1 MHKHLFFIASLTIS
15 FLSCQPLYRSE
26 HRELSSN
33 DIALRLDKTFDGN
46 QAMEGVRYFTQFWRI
61 GGGPGFDSSLSYIE
75 SRLRHA
81 GIEKK
86 SERNSGPSSL
96 GQYYIQEDQ
105 TNENVWVPQ
114 DAVLSLEYPEI
125 RVLDSFAE
133 NPVMLCQNS
142 FSADVTAPLVHVPGG
157 NKESDY
163 EGIDVAKRIVLC
175 DAHPAQAYKFAL
187 KRGAAGVISSFVP
200 PYNHPEQHPTIISEN
215 GLPYDA
221 ERKPFA
227 MKVSPRTA
235 AELKRM
241 LGYQQVTVR
250 AHVTTSFV
258 EAPLKTLVAEI
269 PGSVKPEQRIVL
281 VAHLDHYKPG
291 ANDNASGS
299 ATLLEILRSVALGI
313 QQGKIPKPARTLT
326 FLWVDEY
333 QGTMLWMK
341 RNEQLLHNII
351 ATFVLDMVGGNPEK
365 TGGTFRVERMPDPG
379 TVWFRP
385 PEQHSGWGA
394 GNWNK
399 EKLFGSFLNDFYL
412 SVINDRSQAT
422 GWKTNHNV
430 WEGGSDHDPF
440 LWKKIPAIL
449 SWHFPDFGYHTSLD
463 KIENIS
469 PAEMKHA
476 GVSIGTASLA
486 LALGTEETARE
497 ILSLVAQ
504 AAVSRLEKEKPN
516 TFLELSDAQAQGATA
531 LDETKKREREILEA
545 WGKWYEEALRSTLTI
560 PVSTPSEI
568 FKEEVERAI
577 QNHRNNVASLL
588 AALGI

>member
-1 MHKHLFFIASLTIS
+1 MHKHLFFIASFAIC
-15 FLSCQPLYRSE
+15 FLSCQPLFRSE
-26 HRELSSN
+26 PRELSSK
-33 DIALRLDKTFDGN
+33 DIASRLDKTFDGD

-61 GGGPGFDSSLSYIE
+61 GGGPGFDSCLSYIE
-75 SRLRHA
+75 TRLHET

-86 SERNSGPSSL
+86 PEGNSDPSSL

-105 TNENVWVPQ
+105 TNEKVWVPQ
-114 DAVLSLEYPEI
+114 DAVLSLEYPEM

-133 NPVMLCQNS
+133 NPVMVCRNS
-142 FSADVTAPLVHVPGG
+142 FSTDVTAPLVYVAGG

-163 EGIDVAKRIVLC
+163 EEIDATKRIVLC
-175 DAHPAQAYKFAL
+175 DAHPAQAYKLAL
-187 KRGAAGVISSFVP
+187 QRGAVGIISSFVP

-227 MKVSPRTA
+227 LKVSPRTA

-241 LGYQQVTVR
+241 LGYQQVNV
-250 AHVTTSFV
+250 HVQVKTSFID
-258 EAPLKTLVAEI
+258 APLKTLVAEI
-269 PGSVKPEQRIVL
+269 PGSIKPEQRIVL

-299 ATLLEILRSVALGI
+299 ATLLEILRSIALGI
-313 QQGKIPKPARTLT
+313 QQGKLPKPARTLT

-341 RNEQLLHNII
+341 RHEQVLHNIV
-351 ATFVLDMVGGNPEK
+351 AAFVLDMVGGNPEK
-365 TGGTFRVERMPDPG
+365 TRGTFRVERMPDPG

-394 GNWNK
+394 GHWNK

-412 SVINDRSQAT
+412 SVIHDRSQAT

-440 LWKKIPAIL
+440 LWKNIPAIL

-486 LALGTEETARE
+486 LALGTEETAKE
-497 ILSLVAQ
+497 ILSQVAK

-516 TFLELSDAQAQGATA
+516 TLLELSDAQAQGATA

-545 WGKWYEEALRSTLTI
+545 WAKWYEEALRSVLAI
-560 PVSTPSEI
+560 PVSPPSES
-568 FKEEVERAI
+568 FKKEVEKELE
-577 QNHRNNVASLL
+577 NHRNNVVSLL